1 MFFEAKRIVEEEC
14 DDETPFS
21 FVKEEEEEED
31 DDAERRMARGQSAV
45 RM

>member
-1 MFFEAKRIVEEEC
+1 MLFEAKRIVEEEC

-21 FVKEEEEEED
+21 FVKEED
-31 DDAERRMARGQSAV
+31 DDDNAERRMARGQSAV